1 MSDHKFQVHDMDI
14 PDEPLAISVL
24 TGFLG
29 SGKTTLLKELL
40 QHPDMDE
47 TAVIVNEFG
56 EIGLD
61 HLLVESSSEDIVLM
75 NSGCLCCTVRG
86 DLIET
91 IRKLY
96 KQRLMKEVP
105 TFNRIVIETTGLAD
119 PAPILQTLMSDP
131 FLSDR
136 FRLDGVIATVDAIN
150 GTETLNNHQESIKQ
164 AAVAD
169 RLLLTKTDLSKDGDF
184 RGLLARLKELNP
196 TASIFKIAKGQID
209 PAQLF
214 NAGLYNPE
222 TKTLDVQNWLKAEAF
237 EDSHKHNH
245 DHDHGH
251 HHHHDHGHHHGHS
264 HDPNRHDDKV
274 HAFCLIH
281 DKPLDWDQ
289 LNSWVD
295 MLITLYGSNL
305 LRIKGLLNIEGDEK
319 PIVIHGVQHIFHPP
333 VMLEG
338 WPDKDRRS
346 KIVFIVKDLKQEMF
360 EDTFK
365 AFMEQNDD
373 VI

>member
-1 MSDHKFQVHDMDI
+1 MSDYKFQVHDMDI

-61 HLLVESSSEDIVLM
+61 HLLVENSTEDIVLM

-86 DLIET
+86 DLVET

-96 KQRLMKEVP
+96 KQRLMQEVP
-105 TFNRIVIETTGLAD
+105 AFKRIVIETTGLAD

-136 FRLDGVIATVDAIN
+136 FRLDGVIVTVDAIN
-150 GTETLNNHQESIKQ
+150 GAETLNNHQESIKQ

-169 RLLLTKTDLSKDGDF
+169 RLLLTKTDLSENGDF
-184 RGLLARLKELNP
+184 DNLLARIKELNP
-196 TASIFKIAKGQID
+196 TASVFKTAKGQID

-222 TKTLDVQNWLKAEAF
+222 TKSLDVQNWLKAEAF
-237 EDSHKHNH
+237 DDKHQHSHEHHHAHEHGH
-245 DHDHGH
+245 DHDH
-251 HHHHDHGHHHGHS
+251 S
-264 HDPNRHDDKV
+264 HDVNRHDDKV
-274 HAFCLIH
+274 HAFCLTH

-295 MLITLYGSNL
+295 MLTTLYGSNL
-305 LRIKGLLNIEGDEK
+305 LRIKGILNIEGDK
-319 PIVIHGVQHIFHPP
+319 NPIVIHGVQHIFHPP

-338 WPDKDRRS
+338 WPDNDHRS

-365 AFMEQNDD
+365 AFMEQNEDL
-373 VI
+373 V

>member
-86 DLIET
+86 DLVET

-184 RGLLARLKELNP
+184 RDLLARLKELNP

-251 HHHHDHGHHHGHS
+251 HHHHDHGHHHVHS

-274 HAFCLIH
+274 HAFCLTH

-373 VI
+373 LI